1 MHADVVSHR
10 MHSGATMPQEQE
22 LNMTIVNVTLS
33 IDLRMDDN
41 EDVDDVAES
50 IASAASTMF
59 PTLVMRVEHIDRDAP
74 RTYGDLYRAEGYD
87 PDADD
92 DEDEETPGH
101 LDGLASETGCG
112 HVQGQEVGGC
122 CD

>member
-1 MHADVVSHR
+1 
-10 MHSGATMPQEQE
+10 
-22 LNMTIVNVTLS
+22 MTIVNVTLS

-41 EDVDDVAES
+41 EDVDDVAEA

-59 PTLVMRVEHIDRDAP
+59 PTLVMRVEHIDRDMP

-92 DEDEETPGH
+92 DD
-101 LDGLASETGCG
+101 DADDADDDASETGCG
-112 HVQGQEVGGC
+112 HLKGQEVGGC

>member
-1 MHADVVSHR
+1 
-10 MHSGATMPQEQE
+10 
-22 LNMTIVNVTLS
+22 MTIVNVTLS

-41 EDVDDVAES
+41 EDVDDVAEA

-59 PTLVMRVEHIDRDAP
+59 PTIVQQVEHIDRDMP
-74 RTYGDLYRAEGYD
+74 RTYGVLYKAEGYD

-92 DEDEETPGH
+92 
-101 LDGLASETGCG
+101 LSETGCG
-112 HVQGQEVGGC
+112 HIKGQEVGGC